1 MVIPTGD
8 RVIIHLG
15 TLPNG
20 KYYEQGSMSLQI
32 GGETWVLVDTLDVY
46 KRQVIA
52 CSSNSRIDFQESK
65 CI

>member
-8 RVIIHLG
+8 RVILNLG

-32 GGETWVLVDTLDVY
+32 GGETWVLVDTF
-46 KRQVIA
+46 A
-52 CSSNSRIDFQESK
+52 NNERIIIKIFPSE
-65 CI
+65 